1 MRGRELTF
9 LVVGIVMAAVAGAL
23 VGDIVG
29 SMLPD
34 GTIKTLFEKNIEI
47 GVGRRIGMEPVEPL
61 AVNLYALTFVL
72 GFTVRINFVSVLF
85 VLLLLIYF
93 RWWYL

>member
-29 SMLPD
+29 SFLPE
-34 GTIKTLFEKNIEI
+34 GTIKTLFEKSIEI
-47 GVGRRIGMEPVEPL
+47 GVGRSVGMQQVEPL
-61 AVNLYALTFVL
+61 SINLYALTFVL

>member
-1 MRGRELTF
+1 
-9 LVVGIVMAAVAGAL
+9 MAAVAGAL
-23 VGDIVG
+23 IGDIVG
-29 SMLPD
+29 SFLPD
-34 GTIKTLFEKNIEI
+34 GTIKTLFMNNIEI
-47 GVGRRIGMEPVEPL
+47 GVGRQVAMQPVEPFS
-61 AVNLYALTFVL
+61 VDLYALSFVL

>member
-1 MRGRELTF
+1 
-9 LVVGIVMAAVAGAL
+9 MAAVAGAL

-29 SMLPD
+29 SFLPE
-34 GTIKTLFEKNIEI
+34 GTIKTLFEKSIEI
-47 GVGRRIGMEPVEPL
+47 GVGRSVGLQQVEPL
-61 AVNLYALTFVL
+61 SINLYALTFVL

>member
-1 MRGRELTF
+1 
-9 LVVGIVMAAVAGAL
+9 MAAVAGAL
-23 VGDIVG
+23 VGNIVG
-29 SMLPD
+29 SFLPD
-34 GTIKTLFEKNIEI
+34 GTIKTLFMNNIEI
-47 GVGRRIGMEPVEPL
+47 GVGRTVDLQPVEPI
-61 AVNLYALTFVL
+61 AFDFYALTFVF

>member
-1 MRGRELTF
+1 
-9 LVVGIVMAAVAGAL
+9 MAAVAGAL

-29 SMLPD
+29 SFLPD

-47 GVGRRIGMEPVEPL
+47 GVGRTIGAEQVEPFS
-61 AVNLYALTFVL
+61 VNLYALSFVL
-72 GFTVRINFVSVLF
+72 GFTIRINFVSVLF

>member
-23 VGDIVG
+23 VGDIAG
-29 SMLPD
+29 SFLPD

-47 GVGRRIGMEPVEPL
+47 GVGRTVRMEQVEPL
-61 AVNLYALTFVL
+61 SVNLYALSFVL
-72 GFTVRINFVSVLF
+72 GFTVRINFMSVLF

>member
-1 MRGRELTF
+1 MTF

-29 SMLPD
+29 SFLPE
-34 GTIKTLFEKNIEI
+34 GTIKTLFEKSIEI
-47 GVGRRIGMEPVEPL
+47 GVGRTVGMQQVEPL
-61 AVNLYALTFVL
+61 SINLYALTFVL
-72 GFTVRINFVSVLF
+72 GFTVRINFVTVLF

>member
-1 MRGRELTF
+1 
-9 LVVGIVMAAVAGAL
+9 MAAVAGAL
-23 VGDIVG
+23 IGDIVG
-29 SMLPD
+29 SFLPE
-34 GTIKTLFEKNIEI
+34 GTIKTLFERNIEI
-47 GVGRRIGMEPVEPL
+47 GVGRTIGLEQTEPL
-61 AVNLYALTFVL
+61 SVNLYALSFIL

>member
-29 SMLPD
+29 SFLPD

-47 GVGRRIGMEPVEPL
+47 GVGRTIAAEHVEPL
-61 AVNLYALTFVL
+61 SINLYALSFVL
-72 GFTVRINFVSVLF
+72 GFTIRINFVSVLF

>member
-1 MRGRELTF
+1 
-9 LVVGIVMAAVAGAL
+9 MAAVAGAL

-29 SMLPD
+29 SFLPD

-47 GVGRRIGMEPVEPL
+47 GVGRTIGMQQVEPL
-61 AVNLYALTFVL
+61 SVNLYALTFVL
-72 GFTVRINFVSVLF
+72 GFMVRINFVSVLF

>member
-1 MRGRELTF
+1 
-9 LVVGIVMAAVAGAL
+9 MAAVAGAL

-29 SMLPD
+29 SFLPE
-34 GTIKTLFEKNIEI
+34 GTIKTLFEKSIEI
-47 GVGRRIGMEPVEPL
+47 GVGRSVGMQQVEPL
-61 AVNLYALTFVL
+61 SINLYALTFVL

>member
-9 LVVGIVMAAVAGAL
+9 LIVGIVVAAVAGAL
-23 VGDIVG
+23 IGDIVG
-29 SMLPD
+29 SFLPD
-34 GTIKTLFEKNIEI
+34 GTIKTLFEKHIEI
-47 GVGRRIGMEPVEPL
+47 GVGRTVGLSNVEPL
-61 AVNLYALTFVL
+61 AVNLYALSLVL